1 MHVILGG
8 AANGKRK
15 YVRELL
21 GDRAVWLGGDGPFDP
36 TSAAGLPADRPLVLC
51 GLEQWMAGR
60 LADEQQAADE
70 LLSFVKDCNVTVIMT
85 DIGRGI
91 VPADPQERALRD
103 ACGRLSQRLAH
114 EAESVTRIWFGIPQ
128 KLK

>member
-8 AANGKRK
+8 VANGKRR
-15 YVRELL
+15 YVRGLL
-21 GDRAVWLGGDGPFDP
+21 GERAVWLGEEGPFDL
-36 TSAAGLPADRPLVLC
+36 TSAAGIPADRPLVLC
-51 GLEQWMAGR
+51 EPGQWMAGH
-60 LADEQQAADE
+60 LADEERAAGE
-70 LLSFVKDCNVTVIMT
+70 LLSFVKDRNVTVIMT